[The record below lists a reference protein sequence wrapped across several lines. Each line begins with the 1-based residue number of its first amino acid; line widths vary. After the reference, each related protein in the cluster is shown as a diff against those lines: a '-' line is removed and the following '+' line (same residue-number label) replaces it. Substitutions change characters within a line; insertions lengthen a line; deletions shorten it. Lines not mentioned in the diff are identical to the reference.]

1 MADPTKK
8 SGFSDSLGRG
18 RNTESVFLLGE
29 GAGPGKLLC
38 SGVGADT
45 CCSLR
50 PLGPSEMG
58 TPELSVTGEW
68 RKVRLQEL
76 RHSGRQSDVVP
87 RTLECPWA
95 IEGFK

>member
-1 MADPTKK
+1 MADPTKN
-8 SGFSDSLGRG
+8 SGFSDSLGRA
-18 RNTESVFLLGE
+18 RNTQSVFLLGK
-29 GAGPGKLLC
+29 GAGPGKLLR

-68 RKVRLQEL
+68 QKVRLQEL
-76 RHSGRQSDVVP
+76 HHSGHQTSCRGPGSVSLGH
-87 RTLECPWA
+87 RR
-95 IEGFK
+95 F